1 MVHVLLTSTPLKCF
15 NIFLLQYLCAFVSLD
30 YCFCL
35 FLVLPVL
42 AEVLHLLLG
51 VGDDGVAAG
60 LPAGGAH
67 LAVLVGV
74 LKCFCWKTLCLKY
87 RQSEANAS

>member
-1 MVHVLLTSTPLKCF
+1 MLQSL
-15 NIFLLQYLCAFVSLD
+15 FLLQYLCAFVSLD
-30 YCFCL
+30 YCCCL

-60 LPAGGAH
+60 LPAGRAN
-67 LAVLVGV
+67 LAMLVGV
-74 LKCFCWKTLCLKY
+74 LRKNISLNEFAVIFCFLCLDL
-87 RQSEANAS
+87 